1 MSQSSR
7 SPSPVALCLCGD
19 VMTGR
24 GVDQILPHPCPPD
37 IFEPWLRDAREYV
50 KMAEAANGPISRP
63 VDFGYPW
70 GDARRALESADV
82 RIVNLETAV
91 TADGQPQVDKGIQ
104 YRMHPDNVPC
114 LAAARIDVCT
124 LANNHALDWGPGALL
139 ETIEALRRTGIAT
152 AGAGRTLA
160 QAQEVAFVPVRGA
173 RIGVLALGDASSG
186 IPRAWAAR
194 RDTPGLWMLRQCSER
209 EADAVGEHIAS
220 VKRRG
225 DIVVASLHWG
235 SNWGYQ
241 VPEEHVSFAH
251 ALVERGVDVV
261 HGHSSHH
268 PRPIEVHRDKL
279 VLYGCGDFLNDYE
292 GITGYEEFRTDLAL
306 AYMPEID
313 PTTGRLLELRIAPW
327 RVRRMRLES
336 ATLED
341 ATWIAQTLSRIGAAY
356 GTGASVGAGGRL
368 VLSRTEAPASLL
380 NG

>member
-1 MSQSSR
+1 MSQSPR
-7 SPSPVALCLCGD
+7 SPSPVTLCLCGD

-24 GVDQILPHPCPPD
+24 GVDQILPHPCPPE
-37 IFEPWLRDAREYV
+37 IFERWLRDAREYV

-104 YRMHPDNVPC
+104 YRMHPDNVSC
-114 LAAARIDVCT
+114 LTAARIDVCT
-124 LANNHALDWGPGALL
+124 LANNHVLDWGPGALL
-139 ETIEALRRTGIAT
+139 ETIEALRRDGIAT
-152 AGAGRTLA
+152 AGAGRTLV
-160 QAQEVAFVPVRGA
+160 QAQELAFVPVRGA
-173 RIGVLALGDASSG
+173 RVGVLALGDASSG

-194 RDTPGLWMLRQCSER
+194 PDRPGLWMLRHCSEQ
-209 EADAVGEHIAS
+209 EADAVGERIAR

-235 SNWGYQ
+235 SNWGYE

-292 GITGYEEFRTDLAL
+292 GITGYEEFRTDLVL

-341 ATWIAQTLSRIGAAY
+341 ATWIAQTLSRISAAY
-356 GTGASVGAGGRL
+356 GTGARVGAGGGL
-368 VLSRTEAPASLL
+368 VLSHQSL
-380 NG
+380 